1 MIPSFKPGIM
11 SSNQIRAAG
20 GGVDVT
26 PNAVDWND
34 VVSAVSATTNTVT
47 ITGINTAINLS
58 ISGIVGGGFEVYI
71 NNNEFTIDDDPYIVS
86 VSNNDE
92 VYFIFRTNTGE
103 ETTISVTVRN
113 ASDGNTVLDTF
124 TMTAYQGG
132 GGG

>member
-34 VVSAVSATTNTVT
+34 VVSSVSATTNTVT

-58 ISGIVGGGFEVYI
+58 VIQDLMVLEHL
-71 NNNEFTIDDDPYIVS
+71 VS
-86 VSNNDE
+86 
-92 VYFIFRTNTGE
+92 TK
-103 ETTISVTVRN
+103 
-113 ASDGNTVLDTF
+113 TVLSLVSMMTTLYLF
-124 TMTAYQGG
+124 RCQTMTKCIFPTVQPKKQRYL
-132 GGG
+132 